1 MSLKIH
7 ENIKNKLNKFIE
19 TNRVPNLLINGP
31 HSSGKKTIVFEF
43 INNIYKNDINLI
55 KKYVM
60 ILNCTQ
66 DKGIKMIRE
75 DLKFFSKTNTPNIY
89 INENLSIKFK
99 TIILLNAEY
108 LTIDA
113 QSALRRSME
122 LYNHSTRFIL
132 VVVSKEKVLNPI
144 LSRVCDIYIPIP
156 SINNKLIDLN
166 NQKQIDIL
174 KKMNLEKNKR
184 LELKLKEL
192 ILEPKKLNN
201 LQVRNL
207 AVELYEDGFYLKN
220 ILFVIEKKLFN
231 LLKLERKKYLEI
243 LIILSNMKEYTIS
256 ETLLIFNAL
265 FMIFISSNIKIENIV
280 FN

>member
-113 QSALRRSME
+113 QSALRRSIE

-192 ILEPKKLNN
+192 ILEPEKLNN

-220 ILFVIEKKLFN
+220 ILFIIEKKLFN

>member
-113 QSALRRSME
+113 QSALRRSIE